1 MLKSLWLFLFV
12 IVVILLYLVNS
23 YWYNFQAVVVT
34 HARIVLQDN
43 SRFLM
48 SLRISNKAHFW
59 KQDWLKNLRNGKR
72 VCIVQQSSLILSRF
86 TNTFCPVSL
95 PFTFEIVTRSLLP
108 DLPAVCL
115 KYYQIDLSY
124 HNSKSQ
130 CDITNF
136 VDRRKLGVPTK

>member
-43 SRFLM
+43 SRFLV

-86 TNTFCPVSL
+86 RNTFCPVSL
-95 PFTFEIVTRSLLP
+95 PFTFEIVYLERVTRSLLADP
-108 DLPAVCL
+108 PAVCL
-115 KYYQIDLSY
+115 KYYQIELSY
-124 HNSKSQ
+124 HNS
-130 CDITNF
+130 
-136 VDRRKLGVPTK
+136 